1 MGIGVS
7 CMCIGVPSMG
17 IGVSSIGSM
26 GIRVGTMPVGGN
38 SWGSN
43 NLKNG
48 FADYKILIK

>member
-1 MGIGVS
+1 MGIWVG
-7 CMCIGVPSMG
+7 CMG

-48 FADYKILIK
+48 FADYKILLK